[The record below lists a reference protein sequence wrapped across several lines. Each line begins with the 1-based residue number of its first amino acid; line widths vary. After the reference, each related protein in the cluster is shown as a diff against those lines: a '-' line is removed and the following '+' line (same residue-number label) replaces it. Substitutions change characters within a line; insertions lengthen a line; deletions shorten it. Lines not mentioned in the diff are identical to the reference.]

1 MSRIQRPLRP
11 ASVLSMM
18 MMMMMVAIM
27 RSVLIN
33 LGDQRSVS
41 RDGTS
46 AKATLARTTTHVYD
60 SGAAR
65 GRGEASPYG
74 WTSKNYVICVYFHCH
89 GTSS

>member
-1 MSRIQRPLRP
+1 
-11 ASVLSMM
+11 MM
-18 MMMMMVAIM
+18 MMMMMVTIM

-33 LGDQRSVS
+33 LGDERSVN

-65 GRGEASPYG
+65 GEGGSFPPMGGRP
-74 WTSKNYVICVYFHCH
+74 KIM
-89 GTSS
+89 